1 MSQGNVDRLL
11 ELWAASLLPYEAL
24 PPLASVQHLLET
36 VDLIP
41 FGDAPWTS
49 FKARYTGDLPP
60 DPPPWM
66 SAEYEIAHR
75 DPLVCVRNM
84 LANPDFADE
93 FDVAPY
99 REYNHLLKRQYTNLL
114 SGDWAWDQA
123 DIIAED
129 PETHGAMFCPL
140 ILGSDKTTV
149 SVATGQNEY
158 HPVYMSLG
166 NVWNNVRRA
175 HRNAILIIAFLSIP
189 KTEKR
194 YANNAHF
201 RHFRRELFHASLS
214 FILSP
219 LRTSML
225 KPEVT
230 RCPDGHFRRVIYGL
244 GPYIADYMEQIVVT
258 AIVQNWCVT
267 CPTRRQNLQDF
278 YQGFDFRTR
287 EHAKALAGAVSRKE
301 LWDNYGIISAITPF
315 SDDFPRADIHELI
328 AGDLL
333 HQVIKGCFKDHL
345 VDWVFAYILL
355 EHGET
360 KGHEIWGQID
370 RRLAAVPTFPG
381 LRPFHQG
388 RDFKQWTGDDSK
400 GLMKIFLPAVVNF
413 IPPDMTQAIKY
424 FMEFCYLVRR
434 SIQTEDTVARITHCL
449 ERYHHYR
456 HIFVTTGVRP
466 DGFSSLPLQHSAD
479 HYPRHIRQF
488 GAPNG
493 LCSSITESKHIKAVK
508 EPWRRSNKYNPL
520 AQMLTTNQ
528 RTDKLAAARADF
540 TDRHMLQGSCLSE
553 ALQDFLS
560 LALDEAGLDDSEDG
574 PGESEEQQGNA
585 HESEGTAV
593 EAGDDVDEDG
603 AIEGPRVLGDV
614 SLARQPER
622 TYPRTL
628 PELGLLFGVP
638 DLTSLVSTFLYDQTH
653 PEPLPD
659 GSPAPP
665 PCLPVQSIKVYH
677 SAAATFYAPSDISG
691 IGGMRRERIRA
702 TPSWF
707 KGPARYDCVFA
718 ENDSTVEG
726 FRGLHAARVRTFL
739 SFKSGGVEYPCALI
753 QWFSPV
759 ADEPDELTGLWVVE
773 PDFDGDNRPFYGV
786 IHLDSILRLA
796 HLIPVFGNAILP
808 PDFHQS
814 QSLDAFKTYYVN
826 KYADHHAHEIA
837 F

>member
-1 MSQGNVDRLL
+1 
-11 ELWAASLLPYEAL
+11 
-24 PPLASVQHLLET
+24 
-36 VDLIP
+36 
-41 FGDAPWTS
+41 
-49 FKARYTGDLPP
+49 
-60 DPPPWM
+60 
-66 SAEYEIAHR
+66 
-75 DPLVCVRNM
+75 
-84 LANPDFADE
+84 
-93 FDVAPY
+93 
-99 REYNHLLKRQYTNLL
+99 
-114 SGDWAWDQA
+114 
-123 DIIAED
+123 
-129 PETHGAMFCPL
+129 
-140 ILGSDKTTV
+140 
-149 SVATGQNEY
+149 
-158 HPVYMSLG
+158 
-166 NVWNNVRRA
+166 
-175 HRNAILIIAFLSIP
+175 
-189 KTEKR
+189 
-194 YANNAHF
+194 
-201 RHFRRELFHASLS
+201 
-214 FILSP
+214 
-219 LRTSML
+219 
-225 KPEVT
+225 
-230 RCPDGHFRRVIYGL
+230 
-244 GPYIADYMEQIVVT
+244 
-258 AIVQNWCVT
+258 
-267 CPTRRQNLQDF
+267 
-278 YQGFDFRTR
+278 
-287 EHAKALAGAVSRKE
+287 
-301 LWDNYGIISAITPF
+301 
-315 SDDFPRADIHELI
+315 
-328 AGDLL
+328 
-333 HQVIKGCFKDHL
+333 
-345 VDWVFAYILL
+345 
-355 EHGET
+355 
-360 KGHEIWGQID
+360 
-370 RRLAAVPTFPG
+370 
-381 LRPFHQG
+381 
-388 RDFKQWTGDDSK
+388 
-400 GLMKIFLPAVVNF
+400 MKIFLPAVVNF

-479 HYPRHIRQF
+479 HYPRHICQF

-593 EAGDDVDEDG
+593 EAGNDVDEDG

-773 PDFDGDNRPFYGV
+773 PDFDGDNRPF
-786 IHLDSILRLA
+786 LRY
-796 HLIPVFGNAILP
+796 
-808 PDFHQS
+808 FHQS

>member
-1 MSQGNVDRLL
+1 
-11 ELWAASLLPYEAL
+11 
-24 PPLASVQHLLET
+24 
-36 VDLIP
+36 
-41 FGDAPWTS
+41 
-49 FKARYTGDLPP
+49 
-60 DPPPWM
+60 
-66 SAEYEIAHR
+66 
-75 DPLVCVRNM
+75 
-84 LANPDFADE
+84 
-93 FDVAPY
+93 
-99 REYNHLLKRQYTNLL
+99 
-114 SGDWAWDQA
+114 
-123 DIIAED
+123 
-129 PETHGAMFCPL
+129 
-140 ILGSDKTTV
+140 
-149 SVATGQNEY
+149 
-158 HPVYMSLG
+158 
-166 NVWNNVRRA
+166 
-175 HRNAILIIAFLSIP
+175 
-189 KTEKR
+189 
-194 YANNAHF
+194 
-201 RHFRRELFHASLS
+201 
-214 FILSP
+214 
-219 LRTSML
+219 
-225 KPEVT
+225 
-230 RCPDGHFRRVIYGL
+230 
-244 GPYIADYMEQIVVT
+244 MEQIVVT
-258 AIVQNWCVT
+258 AIVQNC

-424 FMEFCYLVRR
+424 FMEFCYL
-434 SIQTEDTVARITHCL
+434 
-449 ERYHHYR
+449 
-456 HIFVTTGVRP
+456 
-466 DGFSSLPLQHSAD
+466 
-479 HYPRHIRQF
+479 
-488 GAPNG
+488 
-493 LCSSITESKHIKAVK
+493 
-508 EPWRRSNKYNPL
+508 
-520 AQMLTTNQ
+520 
-528 RTDKLAAARADF
+528 
-540 TDRHMLQGSCLSE
+540 GSCLSE

-560 LALDEAGLDDSEDG
+560 LALDEASLDDSEDG

-585 HESEGTAV
+585 HKSEGTAV

-628 PELGLLFGVP
+628 PELGLLFRVP

-659 GSPAPP
+659 GFPAPP

-707 KGPARYDCVFA
+707 KGPAHYDCVFA